1 MINVLVVEDEK
12 SLSEIM
18 YEVLVDSGYQVE
30 LACNGIEGYEKFSQK
45 NFDLIISDIMM
56 PNMDGWEMIKLIR
69 KKNNDIPIIVL
80 SALSEE
86 SDEIKG
92 FDLGVNDYIAKPF
105 SFKIF
110 QKRIESILKL
120 KNLTSTEIIKG
131 ELRINH
137 NSREI
142 HFKDLLV
149 DLTLKEY
156 ELLIYLV
163 ENEEKVLSREQMLQH
178 VWGYTYEADLRNID
192 THIKNIRRKLPDIK
206 IKTVTGI
213 GYRFDN

>member
-45 NFDLIISDIMM
+45 NIDLIISDIMM